1 MVKTSESQLD
11 NRRIMKNS
19 MMLYLR
25 TLLTMAIGLYNSR
38 VVLQV
43 LGFDDFGIYSVV
55 GSVVV
60 MFGFFTS
67 SISSSISRFISFE
80 LAGGDRDRLKA
91 TFNAGMV
98 IVLCLAAIIIVL
110 AETLGLWLFSRLNLP
125 EGSRTAAMWV
135 YQLSVVTAIIN
146 LLQTSYISTIIA
158 HERMGAFALIDI
170 VNSSLKLGAVFLL
183 ELVMFNKLEL
193 YSFLIMCVMMLVT
206 TGTAI
211 YCRRNFAE
219 CRIDLRPDPAV
230 IKPMLSFSGWSL
242 FKTGCDTLRP
252 TGVNVI
258 INLFFGVALNAA
270 VGVAMNVSSNTAK
283 FIANVFVAFK
293 PQIIKAYSLREFGN
307 MQSLLTNALRMSLA
321 MQLLLSVPLII
332 EMPYVLEI
340 WLGEYPAYAV
350 VFCRLLLVSMFF
362 EVIIAIIEFG
372 INATGHIRLF
382 SIVNGLLTVS
392 TVAVGWIAFRLGAAP
407 EAVYIA
413 QICASAACVVGA
425 MLIEKALVPE
435 LSMTRLVWIYV
446 RVAVVA
452 LAAYAVGMA
461 VESAMSAGGF
471 MRFIAVCGATTALGA
486 AGIWTLILTPAA
498 KQALRSKLR
507 R

>member
-1 MVKTSESQLD
+1 MTKTSESQLD

-146 LLQTSYISTIIA
+146 LLQTSYISTI
-158 HERMGAFALIDI
+158 
-170 VNSSLKLGAVFLL
+170 
-183 ELVMFNKLEL
+183 
-193 YSFLIMCVMMLVT
+193 
-206 TGTAI
+206 
-211 YCRRNFAE
+211 
-219 CRIDLRPDPAV
+219 
-230 IKPMLSFSGWSL
+230 
-242 FKTGCDTLRP
+242 
-252 TGVNVI
+252 
-258 INLFFGVALNAA
+258 
-270 VGVAMNVSSNTAK
+270 
-283 FIANVFVAFK
+283 
-293 PQIIKAYSLREFGN
+293 
-307 MQSLLTNALRMSLA
+307 
-321 MQLLLSVPLII
+321 
-332 EMPYVLEI
+332 MP
-340 WLGEYPAYAV
+340 
-350 VFCRLLLVSMFF
+350 
-362 EVIIAIIEFG
+362 
-372 INATGHIRLF
+372 
-382 SIVNGLLTVS
+382 
-392 TVAVGWIAFRLGAAP
+392 
-407 EAVYIA
+407 
-413 QICASAACVVGA
+413 
-425 MLIEKALVPE
+425 
-435 LSMTRLVWIYV
+435 
-446 RVAVVA
+446 
-452 LAAYAVGMA
+452 
-461 VESAMSAGGF
+461 MSAW
-471 MRFIAVCGATTALGA
+471 APSPLSTSST
-486 AGIWTLILTPAA
+486 
-498 KQALRSKLR
+498 R